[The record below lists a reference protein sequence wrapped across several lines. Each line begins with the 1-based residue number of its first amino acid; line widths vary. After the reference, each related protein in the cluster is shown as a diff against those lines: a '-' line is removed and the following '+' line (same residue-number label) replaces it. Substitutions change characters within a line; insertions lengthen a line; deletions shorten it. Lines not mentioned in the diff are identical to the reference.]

1 MKENLP
7 LHRSQ
12 PDPAGKKA
20 IRFRI
25 SGENGVICKYAQPA
39 QIDSQEARLKH
50 ELAQTFTKRYLKPK
64 KAKTSSSYILSSF
77 QLIADNGLP
86 RYIGVLNLSK
96 RGTTYIRVVVGQ
108 GAAEKLTCLKFNV
121 TKFPSTHDAYLAACS
136 ALSDLLGLNQNQ
148 SDTLSQAWDA
158 FNVANFSA

>member
-1 MKENLP
+1 MKDNLP
-7 LHRSQ
+7 LHRSP
-12 PDPAGKKA
+12 PDPAGRKA

-25 SGENGVICKYAQPA
+25 SGENGVICKYAQPG
-39 QIDSQEARLKH
+39 QIDGKEALLKR
-50 ELAQTFTKRYLKPK
+50 ELAHTFSKRYLKPK
-64 KAKTSSSYILSSF
+64 KAKTGSGFILSSF

-121 TKFPSTHDAYLAACS
+121 AKYSSKQDAYLAACS

-148 SDTLSQAWDA
+148 RDKLSQAWHA
-158 FNVANFSA
+158 FNAANFSA